1 MSQVKRY
8 NGYKLKTGD
17 TGPDLRAQLIKD
29 TGAPRDLSSV
39 SDVVIVLEEANSP
52 KEIVNDDTSRNVT
65 IGGDNGDGSNG
76 YVEYAWQSSDTET
89 ARTLVGEVIV
99 IPSASEQETYPNR
112 GTFEVYVEEGLYN
125 GGWIQSQFPKRWYQ
139 EASRTLRK
147 CISTLNGM
155 K

>member
-8 NGYKLKTGD
+8 NGYQLKTGD
-17 TGPDLRAQLIKD
+17 TGPDFRAQLIKD

-39 SDVVIVLEEANSP
+39 DDVVIVLEEANSSA
-52 KEIVNDDTSRNVT
+52 EVVNDNTSGNVT
-65 IGGDNGDGSNG
+65 IGGDNDGSNG
-76 YVEYAWQSSDTET
+76 YIEYAWQSSDTET

-125 GGWIQSQFPKRWYQ
+125 G
-139 EASRTLRK
+139 
-147 CISTLNGM
+147 
-155 K
+155 